1 MDGHLTGQVVLA
13 PLQKDAGVKDDP
25 VHLAGAH
32 MAVELAQSPAP
43 SQLLVLPQVV
53 VPPPQR
59 ASVAP
64 PANAAHAPAEPPTLQ
79 D

>member
-1 MDGHLTGQVVLA
+1 MVGWTGQVVPP
-13 PLQKDAGVKDDP
+13 PLQEDAGVKDDP
-25 VHLAGAH
+25 LHLAGAH
-32 MAVELAQSPAP
+32 GAVELAQSPAP
-43 SQLLVLPQVV
+43 SQLLVFPQVV
-53 VPPPQR
+53 VPPPHR

>member
-1 MDGHLTGQVVLA
+1 MVVA
-13 PLQKDAGVKDDP
+13 PLQKDAGVKDEP

-64 PANAAHAPAEPPTLQ
+64 PGKGAHAPAELPTLH